1 MTIDKTPCR
10 CACREGFTLQEDDNS
25 CKASRDVVTI
35 AEAEP
40 AYRPKP
46 ELRRLVKTVD
56 TLEEKFRALNSAI
69 KLYSFAGGDNA
80 A

>member
-1 MTIDKTPCR
+1 M
-10 CACREGFTLQEDDNS
+10 
-25 CKASRDVVTI
+25 TI

-80 A
+80 AKSLARLAH

>member
-1 MTIDKTPCR
+1 M
-10 CACREGFTLQEDDNS
+10 QDDDIS
-25 CKASRDVVTI
+25 CNPSKDVVTI

-46 ELRRLVKTVD
+46 ELRRLVKTVH

-69 KLYSFAGGDNA
+69 KLYSFAGWSYNHPNINGMEH
-80 A
+80 